1 MENISNDNVCVNYA
15 FYNAMSFYDYY
26 KLSPE
31 EIADLYQL
39 SPDFRAYLNGSFNKS
54 NNHFFYLGCLLTQY
68 YLTGRT
74 NLNTVISEFVSH
86 QHYLDCPI
94 KDLLTLCLHGQH
106 VVEMEQFCL
115 ALQQHFSRKNNI
127 NSQDFKTIEFLL
139 DEFYQSA
146 KVIIRFYKKRFLGL
160 KAKFGRQHDDN
171 DHGFLE
177 CLTDLIKQ
185 EQKTLRYL
193 GLVASHLSDWI
204 KETQNPVSKN
214 LMADMAFEYLNRI
227 VCHHPCLL
235 KSRPYEFSERNADHI
250 VPLLNMLNF
259 FEPRQSRSFLASIV
273 ETAEYA
279 LELRLECAFLL
290 LDFFDQRH
298 QLLASLIHR
307 RFFSEAPEENVYFR
321 CTRVGRVESFFNEK
335 IFSIDDLLLLYKKN
349 PRDYHQ
355 QDYHEFEALRHKISN
370 DGFKSEAIEKFSTFI
385 GIELDQLFALA
396 DEKEKNYKDLYF
408 SEIVDLLFSNKDF
421 DSTKIY
427 QKIMQIIDFLHKSE
441 KGDYIVNW
449 LVNLIYGHQLFIPKI
464 YRGYLPD
471 SGQFVWCMLEDNVSA
486 DQLYQRLIQ
495 CEVIQTPP
503 NSTDIYCFFDEVYSK
518 MRDDEGNLLSI
529 PRKNMELHYI
539 FGCFCQNFLELESD
553 FFNYADALD
562 FSDAVIQLNSSRP
575 LVSWSDFTEYYKMG
589 VAGKT
594 YSAFIY
600 QASGECYYEALTS
613 VFSLV
618 LKQHKPHLALY
629 YFPEDYG
636 RYDDSYDFFSVNE
649 QLFDQLIE
657 EIGLPYRKVQF
668 FEPLQPT
675 TEFLNIE
682 TEFNQIMTD
691 QGFQS
696 KIQPD
701 HFVDLSKQMRGI
713 SRDQA
718 TWLVS
723 MIPEMQA
730 QASLPSEDIF
740 AQALNVRNLFVA
752 LAREMIYDKRFANQL
767 NGRKP
772 LWTKEH
778 AITQIS
784 KRYEQPSD
792 WSLAMILNV
801 FFDPDGLV
809 SDFKCC

>member
-185 EQKTLRYL
+185 EQKSLRYL

-227 VCHHPCLL
+227 VCHHPYLL
-235 KSRPYEFSERNADHI
+235 KSRLYQYSDSDADYI
-250 VPLLNMLNF
+250 VPLLNMLKF
-259 FEPRQSRSFLASIV
+259 FEARQAHSFLVTIV

-298 QLLASLIHR
+298 PLLASLMSR
-307 RFFSEAPEENVYFR
+307 RFFSEAPEENVHFR
-321 CTRVGRVESFFNEK
+321 CTRVGCVESFINAK
-335 IFSIDDLLLLYKKN
+335 LFSIEDLLLLYKKN
-349 PRDYHQ
+349 P
-355 QDYHEFEALRHKISN
+355 QDYQVFEALRHKISN
-370 DGFKSEAIEKFSTFI
+370 DCFKSEAIEKFSEFI
-385 GIELDQLFALA
+385 GIELDQLFTLVGG
-396 DEKEKNYKDLYF
+396 KEEVYNDFYF
-408 SEIVDLLFSNKDF
+408 SKLVDLLFSNKDF
-421 DSTKIY
+421 YFTKTY
-427 QKIMQIIDFLHKSE
+427 QKMIDFLGFLHQSGFGANIKSA
-441 KGDYIVNW
+441 IVS
-449 LVNLIYGHQLFIPKI
+449 LIYRHEFFVPEI
-464 YRGYLPD
+464 YRVYLNDFGRFSLRMID
-471 SGQFVWCMLEDNVSA
+471 SHVSVEELCQRFMA
-486 DQLYQRLIQ
+486 CGIIRNPPECDDVGGFLSGLDPQIYQ
-495 CEVIQTPP
+495 
-503 NSTDIYCFFDEVYSK
+503 DENK
-518 MRDDEGNLLSI
+518 III
-529 PRKNMELHYI
+529 PRKNFELHYI
-539 FGCFCQNFLELESD
+539 FDGFCRNFLGMKSE
-553 FFNYADALD
+553 FFRYDD
-562 FSDAVIQLNSSRP
+562 TLNVAAGVV
-575 LVSWSDFTEYYKMG
+575 LLTNKKMVVESWSEFVQYYTMG
-589 VAGKT
+589 VNGQQYSCFMYHAHDYHQALAGVLLLLLK
-594 YSAFIY
+594 IY
-600 QASGECYYEALTS
+600 
-613 VFSLV
+613 
-618 LKQHKPHLALY
+618 KPNLSLY
-629 YFPEDYG
+629 YFTDDYG
-636 RYDDSYDFFSVNE
+636 YYDYEFFGADE
-649 QLFDQLIE
+649 LLFDQLIAE
-657 EIGLPYRKVQF
+657 LDFPCRKVKF
-668 FEPLQPT
+668 FEPFHPT

-682 TEFNQIMTD
+682 LELNQIMTD

-696 KIQPD
+696 KIRPD
-701 HFVDLSKQMRGI
+701 HFIDISKKMRGI

-718 TWLVS
+718 DWLVS